1 VKRKALIISMIAAV
15 TIVTATLIWAHAISP
30 KKPQTGVASQDSLW
44 LVAGPRRVEPHSEDI
59 QLAAEISGKLKRVY
73 VEEGDS
79 VKRGEV
85 LAELKNDDYRAQV
98 ESAGANVRQKEA
110 ELRKVI
116 NGARREERLRARST
130 VNQTEAVMNNARA
143 EMLRHQKLFAAG
155 VISRE
160 QADTYAKE
168 YEVARAQYEE
178 TVQSNRLIDSA
189 AREEDRSIAAANL
202 QVAQA
207 GLDDARALLAKTY
220 VRSPI
225 DGVVLRRYH
234 RAGESVSNGAT
245 NPDPIFTVGDTLSLR
260 VRVDVDEADV
270 SKLALGQKAYV
281 TADAYGKQKFWGH
294 VVRIGEEL
302 GPKNIRT
309 DEPTERVDRK
319 ILETLVQLDPGT
331 KLPVGLRVDAFIVG
345 GDQQQNGGSAGEL

>member
-1 VKRKALIISMIAAV
+1 MKRKALIISMIAAV
-15 TIVTATLIWAHAISP
+15 TIVTASLIWAHALSP
-30 KKPQTGVASQDSLW
+30 KKPEAKDALQDSLW
-44 LVAGPRRVEPHSEDI
+44 LVAGPGRVEPHSEDI

-73 VEEGDS
+73 VDEGDS
-79 VKRGEV
+79 VKRGQI
-85 LAELKNDDYRAQV
+85 LAELANDDYRAQV
-98 ESAGANVRQKEA
+98 ESAEANVRQKDA

-130 VNQTEAVMNNARA
+130 VDQTLAVMNNARA
-143 EMLRHQKLFAAG
+143 EMLRHQKLFTAG

-160 QADTYAKE
+160 EADTYSKE
-168 YEVARAQYEE
+168 YEVAKAQYEE

-202 QVAQA
+202 QAAQA
-207 GLDDARALLAKTY
+207 ELDNARALLAKTY

-225 DGVVLRRYH
+225 DGVVLRRFH

-245 NPDPIFTVGDTLSLR
+245 APDPIFTVGDIQSLR
-260 VRVDVDEADV
+260 VRVDIDEADV

-281 TADAYGKQKFWGH
+281 TADAHGSRKFWGR
-294 VVRIGEEL
+294 VTQIGEEL

-319 ILETLVQLDPGT
+319 ILETLVQLDPGA
-331 KLPVGLRVDAFIVG
+331 KLPIGLRVDAFIVG
-345 GDQQQNGGSAGEL
+345 RNPGRSATEQP